1 MKVIYDPAS
10 DTLDLIFREGT
21 VAESDEDKPGI
32 ILDYDDQGNIISIEL
47 LEVSKKLSAPMGI
60 SFEITPSQVSS

>member
-10 DTLDLIFREGT
+10 DTLDLIFREGKI
-21 VAESDEDKPGI
+21 AESDEDKPGM

-47 LEVSKKLSAPMGI
+47 LEASKKLSAPIGI
-60 SFEITPSQVSS
+60 SFEIAP